1 MPITPP
7 VPMNHDS
14 HRSFR
19 RQRRLALQAASATC
33 LGWVWP
39 PARACE
45 YETGLLR
52 ITHPWVRAT
61 SADATTAVMCMR
73 LDEVNTADRLIGVS
87 TPVATGA
94 EMGGAQTGL
103 AVSIPVPE
111 GSVTELSEA
120 GVHVRLT
127 GLKHPLQVGREYALT
142 LEFERS
148 GTVLARLTVDFPTQR
163 FL

>member
-1 MPITPP
+1 
-7 VPMNHDS
+7 MNHDS
-14 HRSFR
+14 LRSFKLPR
-19 RQRRLALQAASATC
+19 RRALQVVSATC
-33 LGWVWP
+33 LGWALP
-39 PARACE
+39 QARACE

-61 SADATTAVMCMR
+61 SADATTALMFMR

-103 AVSIPVPE
+103 AVSIPVPAD
-111 GSVTELSEA
+111 SVTELSDDRL
-120 GVHVRLT
+120 HVRLT
-127 GLKHPLQVGREYALT
+127 GLKHQLHAGRNYALT

-148 GTVLARLTVDFPTQR
+148 GTVLARLTVEYPTQR
-163 FL
+163 FF